1 MKRIE
6 VDDDAAHNTVRQ
18 AELLESRLEHL
29 LATWSETVRL
39 MSPVQT
45 RDLIESL
52 RDAAIEHRLTVQ
64 EIMRRC
70 RIKNY

>member
-6 VDDDAAHNTVRQ
+6 VDGDAAHNTVRQ

-70 RIKNY
+70 RTKNY